1 MILFDTSA
9 IIDFLKGGV
18 KTRSIVEEIDIV
30 KKTKTIFEI
39 GTYNEVTKSEEKTI
53 LVTGGNR
60 GIGKAVSRSFAETGY
75 DIIFTY
81 NSGKDQAQA
90 TEEEL
95 RNFGVSAKSYQV
107 DLSSRDKL
115 EEFSQMVLKEVP
127 QLFAL
132 INNAGIYRSSQLDET
147 SNEEWDQIVS
157 LNMSAPI
164 LLARNLHN
172 KIIDRGSIVNISSV
186 YGFRADAWAHGYQ
199 GTKAALIHLTR
210 SLAKELA
217 PRLRVNCIAPGFVR
231 TDINRKGWTD
241 EEFNEKIR
249 KMTPMARWG
258 EPEDIAKAVNFLVN
272 PSNSFIT
279 GQTLVVDGGIGL

>member
-1 MILFDTSA
+1 M
-9 IIDFLKGGV
+9 LKSGE
-18 KTRSIVEEIDIV
+18 R
-30 KKTKTIFEI
+30 
-39 GTYNEVTKSEEKTI
+39 TI

-60 GIGKAVSRSFAETGY
+60 GIGKAISRSLAETGY

-81 NSGKDQAQA
+81 NSGKDQAQG

-95 RNFGVSAKSYQV
+95 RKFGVSVKSYKV

-115 EEFSQMVLKEVP
+115 EEFSHVVLKETP
-127 QLFAL
+127 KLFAL
-132 INNAGIYRSSQLDET
+132 INNAGIYRDSQLDET
-147 SNEEWDQIVS
+147 NNEEWDQIVS

-172 KIIDRGSIVNISSV
+172 KIIDGGSIVNISSV
-186 YGFRADAWAHGYQ
+186 YGLRPDSWAHAYQ
-199 GTKAALIHLTR
+199 ATKAALIHMTK

-231 TDINRKGWTD
+231 TDINREGWED
-241 EEFNEKIR
+241 EGFNEKVR
-249 KMTPMARWG
+249 KMTPMLRWG
-258 EPEDIAKAVNFLVN
+258 EPEDIAKAANFLVN

-279 GQTLVVDGGIGL
+279 GHTLVVDGGIGL